1 MTLKLAV
8 LAPVSTNKYNKRI
21 LAAIKPVVP
30 SDVVVD
36 AFNLS
41 PKEAH
46 RHIENRIDM
55 VCNAYSV
62 VKTARRIQEKGYD
75 GIWLSD
81 FDMCGVE
88 ACREE
93 LDIPIV
99 GGFPP
104 SAFTRS
110 LSSVF
115 QSSQFC
121 PAP

>member
-46 RHIENRIDM
+46 RHIENPHRHGVQRLFQWLKPLGASKKKAM
-55 VCNAYSV
+55 
-62 VKTARRIQEKGYD
+62 TASG
-75 GIWLSD
+75 
-81 FDMCGVE
+81 
-88 ACREE
+88 
-93 LDIPIV
+93 
-99 GGFPP
+99 
-104 SAFTRS
+104 
-110 LSSVF
+110 
-115 QSSQFC
+115 
-121 PAP
+121 

>member
-41 PKEAH
+41 PKEAQ
-46 RHIENRIDM
+46 RHIENRIDL
-55 VCNAYSV
+55 VHNAYSV

-81 FDMCGVE
+81 FDMCGWRPAAKSWIFRLWAVF
-88 ACREE
+88 
-93 LDIPIV
+93 LLQ
-99 GGFPP
+99 P
-104 SAFTRS
+104 SPRS
-110 LSSVF
+110 
-115 QSSQFC
+115 
-121 PAP
+121 P